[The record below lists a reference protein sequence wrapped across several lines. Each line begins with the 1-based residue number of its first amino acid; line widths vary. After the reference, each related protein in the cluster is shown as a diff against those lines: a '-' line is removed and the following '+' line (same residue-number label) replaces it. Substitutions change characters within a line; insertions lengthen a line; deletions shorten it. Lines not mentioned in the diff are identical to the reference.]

1 MSDYFVCP
9 VCGTDVDVN
18 AVVCPEC
25 GSDDET
31 GWSEDTAYDGLHLYD
46 DDDDEIPPKGSA
58 RSRPWIK
65 FLIALIIIITL
76 SAFLATAVPW
86 GIYLVLVILLT
97 AGLAYYF
104 MEIAPN
110 RQSNQ
115 ENMLYQTLLTRAR
128 GDHALVERWISY
140 ERRRDPD
147 ADEYR
152 LMEAALYRWERD
164 NR

>member
-31 GWSEDTAYDGLHLYD
+31 GWSEDTAYDGLYLYG
-46 DDDDEIPPKGSA
+46 DDENDETARRSA
-58 RSRPWIK
+58 KSRPWIK
-65 FLIALIIIITL
+65 YLISLIIVITL
-76 SAFLATAVPW
+76 SAFLATAVTW
-86 GIYLVLVILLT
+86 GIYLVPVILLA
-97 AGLAYYF
+97 AGLAYYL
-104 MEIAPN
+104 MEIAPK
-110 RQSNQ
+110 RQSSR
-115 ENMLYQTLLTRAR
+115 EKMLYQTLLTRAR

-140 ERRRDPD
+140 ERTRDPD

-152 LMEAALYRWERD
+152 LMEAAFYRWERD

>member
-31 GWSEDTAYDGLHLYD
+31 GWSEDTAYDGLYLCE
-46 DDDDEIPPKGSA
+46 DDEDGVVPKRSA
-58 RSRPWIK
+58 QSRPWIK
-65 FLIALIIIITL
+65 YLISLIIVITL

-86 GIYLVLVILLT
+86 GIYLVPVILLA

-104 MEIAPN
+104 VEIAPN
-110 RQSNQ
+110 KQSNQ
-115 ENMLYQTLLTRAR
+115 EKKLYQTLLTRAR
-128 GDHALVERWISY
+128 GDHAMVERWISY
-140 ERRRDPD
+140 ERRRDQE